1 MPWWYVKYLILCFL
15 LFLVFKLLKCYLQV
29 NYVKLCIVF
38 CYLRYNFSWYH
49 CHQWKNCNQL
59 AVITMN
65 LLLHLHQWNNNG
77 LTCVHSCTYTYTSLR
92 NRFILYNS
100 FMTFVIFYS
109 EVGDR
114 YRENPARCS
123 SHGWVLQRWLP
134 LWYQCKPY
142 GNLSREHKYCDS
154 IDNEKKKWTK
164 NSNKISIII
173 LYNFHN
179 YYIVIPCFPCY

>member
-1 MPWWYVKYLILCFL
+1 MCFVIWDPI
-15 LFLVFKLLKCYLQV
+15 FLSIIAINEK
-29 NYVKLCIVF
+29 IV
-38 CYLRYNFSWYH
+38 
-49 CHQWKNCNQL
+49 NQL

-114 YRENPARCS
+114 YRENSARCS

-154 IDNEKKKWTK
+154 INNEKKKWTK
-164 NSNKISIII
+164 NSNNILIII

-179 YYIVIPCFPCY
+179 YYIVLYKPCFPCY